1 MDERM
6 KTRGDFGWRQPTTD
20 GADTTREFYKSVVA
34 PHGDLDGR
42 AHGDRP
48 EPHRRLYRHHLLRRL
63 RRRMTVN
70 PSIVRYPAAFNTITP
85 TATSADAA
93 IRPPP
98 KRSPSASAP
107 IAAAKITLV
116 SRSVETAPNAVTLI
130 AQTAAP

>member
-6 KTRGDFGWRQPTTD
+6 KTRGDFGWREPMTD
-20 GADTTREFYKSVVA
+20 GADTTREFYKAVVA
-34 PHGDLDGR
+34 P
-42 AHGDRP
+42 HGDRP
-48 EPHRRLYRHHLLRRL
+48 EPHRRLYRHHLLRRP